1 MMGVKQILGYICLA
15 GAAVSFFYMYLM
27 PRFNR
32 DIEEATKL
40 ITDPGKR
47 NPAKTRREDQ
57 LIRIEE
63 RTGLMIPLQLI
74 LIGSVLLT

>member
-1 MMGVKQILGYICLA
+1 MVKEILGYICLG
-15 GAAVSFFYMYLM
+15 GAVISFVSMYLI
-27 PRFNR
+27 PRLNR
-32 DIEEATKL
+32 QKNSTSRKI
-40 ITDPGKR
+40 
-47 NPAKTRREDQ
+47 NPARAKGEER

>member
-1 MMGVKQILGYICLA
+1 MGVKEILGYICLA
-15 GAAVSFFYMYLM
+15 GAVISFVFMYLM

-32 DIEEATKL
+32 DS
-40 ITDPGKR
+40 GKG
-47 NPAKTRREDQ
+47 NPARDKREDR

>member
-1 MMGVKQILGYICLA
+1 MGVKEILGYICLA
-15 GAAVSFFYMYLM
+15 GGVISFATMWLV

-32 DIEEATKL
+32 RKGLNPSRAKGEE
-40 ITDPGKR
+40 R
-47 NPAKTRREDQ
+47 

-74 LIGSVLLT
+74 LIGAVLLT

>member
-1 MMGVKQILGYICLA
+1 MVKQILAYICFA
-15 GAAVSFFYMYLM
+15 GAIVSFAAMYLV

-32 DIEEATKL
+32 
-40 ITDPGKR
+40 KR
-47 NPAKTRREDQ
+47 PNPARAKGEER

-63 RTGLMIPLQLI
+63 RTSLMIPLQLI

>member
-1 MMGVKQILGYICLA
+1 MSVKEILGYICLG
-15 GAAVSFFYMYLM
+15 GAFISFVTMYLI

-32 DIEEATKL
+32 
-40 ITDPGKR
+40 GKR
-47 NPAKTRREDQ
+47 PNPARAKGEER

-74 LIGSVLLT
+74 LIGAVLLT

>member
-1 MMGVKQILGYICLA
+1 MGVKEILAYICFA
-15 GAAVSFFYMYLM
+15 GAIVSFVAMYLI

-32 DIEEATKL
+32 
-40 ITDPGKR
+40 GKR
-47 NPAKTRREDQ
+47 PNPARAKGEER

>member
-1 MMGVKQILGYICLA
+1 MVKEILGYICFMA
-15 GAAVSFFYMYLM
+15 AAVSFALMYLI

-32 DIEEATKL
+32 
-40 ITDPGKR
+40 GKR
-47 NPAKTRREDQ
+47 PNPARAKGEER

-74 LIGSVLLT
+74 LIGAVLLT

>member
-1 MMGVKQILGYICLA
+1 MVKEILGYICLA
-15 GAAVSFFYMYLM
+15 GAVISFVTMYLL

-32 DIEEATKL
+32 R
-40 ITDPGKR
+40 KR
-47 NPAKTRREDQ
+47 PNPATAKGEER

-74 LIGSVLLT
+74 LIGAVLLT